1 MLLEE
6 TGDNLHAVE
15 FYEKL
20 SKLEPTNKKA
30 LEKLADFRESL
41 GDYRM
46 QADYLE
52 QLYALDKRN
61 TGVIKKLAVAY
72 EKIKNKPAS
81 VEFYTKYLE
90 LSKGANDYEQVKA
103 KLSKLENTTMEE
115 DEGLLEKILRMFNK

>member
-1 MLLEE
+1 
-6 TGDNLHAVE
+6 
-15 FYEKL
+15 
-20 SKLEPTNKKA
+20 
-30 LEKLADFRESL
+30 
-41 GDYRM
+41 M